1 MRLRHALCIAFAVS
15 ASGFAG
21 VASADGYVG
30 SIKDAP
36 SPAPIRYE
44 WSGLSVGAGIGAG
57 KIDTQ
62 VKAKA
67 WRKEIVDKTKCYLA
81 VVPKISITESDDF
94 DLEEKC
100 IEQEAPDSFKHTKAS
115 GEDDSWNFFGTLQ
128 IGYDR
133 LLGDRILIGAFADID
148 FYKDADLALENKHG
162 RRTSLTGKIDRDNV
176 WTVGGRIGFLA
187 TERILI
193 YGLAGYSQLNLDG
206 ELSAQF
212 GDPTLEAAPAHAGM
226 KIDKWVGGYTVGGG
240 IEAKLEQRV
249 SLKLE
254 YRYSAFDGANMKGG
268 SVTTDSWT
276 ETAPHDV
283 RYEYERTI
291 KDGAKISISDTDIH
305 SVRAVLS
312 FKLGGHDEPLGSLK

>member
-1 MRLRHALCIAFAVS
+1 MRLRSVFAIAFAVS
-15 ASGFAG
+15 SLGFSVA
-21 VASADGYVG
+21 ASADGYAG

-36 SPAPIRYE
+36 LPTPIRYE

-67 WRKEIVDKTKCYLA
+67 WRKEIVDKKKCYFEPA
-81 VVPKISITESDDF
+81 PGPKIAESD
-94 DLEEKC
+94 LIEKC
-100 IEQEAPDSFKHTKAS
+100 IDQYAPDSYQHTKAS
-115 GEDDSWNFFGTLQ
+115 GDDDDWNFFGTVQ

-133 LLGDRILIGAFADID
+133 RLGDRILIGAFADID

-162 RRTSLTGKIDRDNV
+162 RRNSLSGKIDRDTV
-176 WTVGGRIGFLA
+176 WTIGGRLGFLA

-212 GDPTLEAAPAHAGM
+212 GDPAVRTAPAHIGM
-226 KIDKWVGGYTVGGG
+226 NIDKWVGGYTVGGG

-254 YRYSAFDGANMKGG
+254 YRYSAFDGASMKTG
-268 SVTTDSWT
+268 SMSTDSWT
-276 ETAPHDV
+276 GEDPGV
-283 RYEYERTI
+283 RYLYERTI
-291 KDGAKISISDTDIH
+291 KEGAKMSISDTDIH

-312 FKLGGHDEPLGSLK
+312 FKLGGHDEPLSSLK